1 MSERGYKCIPAPAK
15 IKKWKVIINRAQA
28 EQRLSPG
35 HASKLAGKLSWGS
48 ARLFRKLGRAM
59 LRPIFDQKTRRDG
72 GMTPELSRGLEWW
85 DEVFDKQV
93 AELRDWKEEYS
104 PPVHL
109 FCDAS
114 GQPPYLGA
122 VLFIDG
128 MCWYTHMKVTDDILE
143 RFKRRRDNQIMGL
156 ELLSISL
163 GLSTFEEM
171 LKGRRIVVHS
181 DNKGSEVSCR
191 CM

>member
-1 MSERGYKCIPAPAK
+1 
-15 IKKWKVIINRAQA
+15 
-28 EQRLSPG
+28 
-35 HASKLAGKLSWGS
+35 
-48 ARLFRKLGRAM
+48 M

-72 GMTPELSRGLEWW
+72 AMTPELSIGLEWW